1 MRMVLYLI
9 GRAAGVR
16 RIFFKVRHGMCP
28 LRAGYGKRPGN
39 HAGRCEQPKG
49 SMPDVR
55 EEELVRRVR
64 CAGPDKERQ
73 DE

>member
-16 RIFFKVRHGMCP
+16 RIFFKVRHGMRP
-28 LRAGYGKRPGN
+28 LRAGSGQRSGCEA
-39 HAGRCEQPKG
+39 HRDEQPKG

-64 CAGPDKERQ
+64 CAGPGKERQ